1 MYLRNDLATSLPY
14 QFLFVFAI
22 TLWECIVIAINS
34 PKLFTMKSSV
44 FAIILAILSA
54 FYGLCLLLI
63 PVKFASMYDATLTA
77 SGIYLARVY
86 GVTLASFGILFWLNR
101 NIPFS
106 DRSWQSLLLA
116 TLVSQAIDAVIA
128 VRELMN
134 NQGNSLG
141 WTTVAVNV
149 LVCLGSLYFLVQ
161 KKTVKATGLA

>member
-116 TLVSQAIDAVIA
+116 TLFSQAINAVLN
-128 VRELMN
+128 VREQMN
-134 NQGNSLG
+134 TQGNSLG
-141 WTTVAVNV
+141 WTTVAINV
-149 LVCLGSLYFLVQ
+149 LVCLGCLYFLFQ
-161 KKTVKATGLA
+161 KKAVKATGLA